1 MANPVGKT
9 ARSVTE
15 SNFGYFVVGFRRTLV
30 TNGRLLKAEVNFPGP
45 PRIGVDPGCN
55 NQPIDTSFGVDKRKV
70 GRPAARLGE
79 NPTIGP
85 LQSPDRSPRRTTL
98 NIANCRAIRHWQEP
112 VGLRRTATRLRST
125 PACVGASKLGYI
137 GSSMW
142 STTIRSSLKR
152 CTSAL
157 LRRQFQPHL
166 LERQILH
173 QTADSSVELLAF
185 LVHNRYLLIHLVTRW
200 R

>member
-15 SNFGYFVVGFRRTLV
+15 SNFRDFGVGFRRTLV
-30 TNGRLLKAEVNFPGP
+30 TNGGLLKVEINFPGRP
-45 PRIGVDPGCN
+45 SIGVDPGCN
-55 NQPIDTSFGVDKRKV
+55 NQPIDRSFGVDKRKV

-142 STTIRSSLKR
+142 PTTAIRTSLKR
-152 CTSAL
+152 CISIS
-157 LRRQFQPHL
+157 LRGQFQPHP
-166 LERQILH
+166 LE
-173 QTADSSVELLAF
+173 
-185 LVHNRYLLIHLVTRW
+185 
-200 R
+200 